1 MRSRDSGSPRP
12 LPMWRAAS
20 AADDR
25 AILTRQPDDGRPRR
39 HGAEIG
45 PAGAGLL
52 ERARFLP
59 VRPAEFSRMM
69 DRNETGCP
77 VGGEPRAAAFRPDG
91 RQVAEL
97 GKRLAIAL
105 RIGRIKRIA
114 EARLRR
120 PVGADP

>member
-20 AADDR
+20 AADDP
-25 AILTRQPDDGRPRR
+25 AILTRQHDDGRPRR

-59 VRPAEFSRMM
+59 VRPAEFPRML
-69 DRNETGCP
+69 DRNENGCSDRKSA
-77 VGGEPRAAAFRPDG
+77 GEGKR
-91 RQVAEL
+91 VAE
-97 GKRLAIAL
+97 GESSGVAES
-105 RIGRIKRIA
+105 IK
-114 EARLRR
+114 
-120 PVGADP
+120 